1 MTLSVD
7 HIHHLDR
14 QLVPEGEE
22 HRPMALWVPSER
34 ISVHRIEAPSAP
46 RRKWSE
52 LIPWILED
60 RLLQRVEDMHFVIGA
75 AFSVGDKK
83 WVDVTVVSK
92 QDMLEW
98 LRIADNASVTPTALV
113 PDYLAVPVEEGR
125 ITAVWREGVLLVRD
139 QSGSGFAAAPAL
151 AWGMLRRQLNA
162 AEIAPRLSISIPDE
176 TLVPEDLREEAD
188 INSAEID
195 WQFSEIAHSANL
207 VSGEFSTSVKSA
219 DAISWIPTAA
229 LIVLAV
235 VLCFGYLQVSN
246 SLLEERVDSLENQL
260 SDSFGNVFVGKR
272 ARPEKV
278 RVSGEKLMEILFKQ
292 QQSVNAPAMRA
303 LINLE
308 KNMTACN
315 CDLIS
320 MSVVDSRIEF
330 ELESADKLSP
340 TQWRIPGYKITSEKN
355 ETVTSITLVEVSK
368 P

>member
-1 MTLSVD
+1 MTLSVE

-14 QLVPEGEE
+14 QPVTEGEE
-22 HRPMALWVPSER
+22 HRSIALWVPSER
-34 ISVHRIEAPSAP
+34 VSVHRIEAPSAP

-52 LIPWILED
+52 LVPWILED
-60 RLLQRVEDMHFVIGA
+60 RLLQSVEDMHFVTGA
-75 AFSVGDKK
+75 AFSEGDKK

-176 TLVPEDLREEAD
+176 TLVPEDLREGAD

-195 WQFSEIAHSANL
+195 WQFSEIVQSANL
-207 VSGEFSTSVKSA
+207 LRGEFSSSVKSA

-246 SLLEERVDSLENQL
+246 SLLEERVVSLEKQV

-272 ARPEKV
+272 ARPEQV
-278 RVSGEKLMEILFKQ
+278 RVSGEKLLDSLFKQ
-292 QQSVNAPAMRA
+292 QQSINAPSMRA
-303 LINLE
+303 LIKLE

-315 CDLIS
+315 CDLVS
-320 MSVVDSRIEF
+320 MSVMDSDIQL
-330 ELESADKLSP
+330 ELKNADKMTPAKLRM
-340 TQWRIPGYKITSEKN
+340 TNYKVINEKKKDITS
-355 ETVTSITLVEVSK
+355 IRLVEDSK
-368 P
+368 

>member
-14 QLVPEGEE
+14 QMVSEGEE
-22 HRPMALWVPSER
+22 HRSMALWVPTER

-60 RLLQRVEDMHFVIGA
+60 RLLQRVEDMHFVAGA
-75 AFSVGDKK
+75 VFSEGDRK
-83 WVDVTVVSK
+83 WIDVTVVSK

-113 PDYLAVPVEEGR
+113 PDYLALPVEEGR
-125 ITAVWREGVLLVRD
+125 LTAVWREGVLLVRD
-139 QSGSGFAAAPAL
+139 ESGSGYAAAPAL

-162 AEIAPRLSISIPDE
+162 PEIPPRLSISIPDE
-176 TLVPEDLREEAD
+176 TLIPEDLRQEAD

-195 WQFSEIAHSANL
+195 WQFTEIAQSANL
-207 VSGEFSTSVKSA
+207 LSGEFSSSVKSA
-219 DAISWIPTAA
+219 DAISWLPTAA
-229 LIVLAV
+229 LVVLTV

-246 SLLEERVDSLENQL
+246 SLLEEKVVSLEKQV
-260 SDSFGNVFVGKR
+260 SDSFENVFVGKR

-278 RVSGEKLMEILFKQ
+278 RTSGEKLMEALFKQ

-303 LINLE
+303 LVNLE
-308 KNMTACN
+308 RNMTACN
-315 CDLIS
+315 CELVS
-320 MSVVDSRIEF
+320 MSVDDSRIEL
-330 ELESADKLSP
+330 ELENADKLSP
-340 TQWRIPGYKITSEKN
+340 ADWRIPGYKTTSEKN

>member
-14 QLVPEGEE
+14 QLVTEGEE
-22 HRPMALWVPSER
+22 HRSMALWVPSER
-34 ISVHRIEAPSAP
+34 IAVHRIEAPSAP

-60 RLLQRVEDMHFVIGA
+60 RLLQSVEDMHFVIGA
-75 AFSVGDKK
+75 VISDGDKK

-98 LRIADNASVTPTALV
+98 LRIADNATVEPTALV
-113 PDYLAVPVEEGR
+113 ADYLALPIEEGR
-125 ITAVWREGVLLVRD
+125 ITVAWREGTLLVRD
-139 QSGSGFAAAPAL
+139 ETGSGYAAAPAL
-151 AWGMLRRQLNA
+151 AWGMLRRQVKA
-162 AEIAPRLSISIPDE
+162 AEIAPRLSILIPDE

-195 WQFSEIAHSANL
+195 WQFSEIALSDNL
-207 VSGEFSTSVKSA
+207 LTGEFGSSAKSA
-219 DAISWIPTAA
+219 EGISWLPTAA
-229 LIVLAV
+229 LVVLTV

-246 SLLEERVDSLENQL
+246 SLLEERVASLEKQV
-260 SDSFGNVFVGKR
+260 SAGFGNVFPGKK

-278 RVSGEKLMEILFKQ
+278 RASGEKLLDSLFKQ

-303 LINLE
+303 LVSLNKEMI
-308 KNMTACN
+308 ACN
-315 CDLIS
+315 CDLELL
-320 MSVVDSRIEF
+320 SVTDSQIQ
-330 ELESADKLSP
+330 LDVKDAKKLNAAK
-340 TQWRIPGYKITSEKN
+340 WAIPGYKITSEKDKGI
-355 ETVTSITLVEVSK
+355 TSIRLVEVKK